1 MPPELPLLSPP
12 LPGLVRIMHNTFFT
26 RFAAAGVA
34 VAPLTL
40 ISALIWIDGS
50 HAGQADGQ
58 RERGVAPET
67 TAQTGTP
74 AKRRPSPPQRLADPT
89 QDSLAHGTEALFF
102 GRASDPGLTQARA
115 SASAAP
121 ADPRGGQDGST
132 ERGRADE
139 WAPGLAPSAHLNTPY
154 GRNWIAA
161 PQAVWNANQP
171 GVSSAFTAPTG
182 GSGGSGT
189 TPGSQN
195 PAGSASIPGNPQLFY
210 APEDPVAVLTAA
222 SPGATPAE
230 SSGEAQPLLAA
241 PAIIALDAT
250 RRAIPEP
257 SALGLALG
265 ALGLAGIGQ
274 RSRRGARRTGG

>member
-1 MPPELPLLSPP
+1 
-12 LPGLVRIMHNTFFT
+12 MHNTFFT

-241 PAIIALDAT
+241 PAIMALDAT